1 MTTALL
7 GCPGAPSNCS
17 IAVEHPQEFSSSDY
31 FHEWSHIIEQFSKWH
46 AKPEHIHD
54 WDWISQELGLWV
66 VWVLLSPYTPISL
79 FWFHSMKLGLA
90 SSQETF
96 MFLDTD

>member
-1 MTTALL
+1 MLNQHKA
-7 GCPGAPSNCS
+7 S

-31 FHEWSHIIEQFSKWH
+31 FHEWPHII
-46 AKPEHIHD
+46 EHIHD

-96 MFLDTD
+96 MLLDTDLLHGAMISLPSTHLH